1 MIAIKDISAMIA
13 RINEFQDAFIR
24 SVCLPHSITL
34 TYWAFG
40 FVFFY
45 LGIQK
50 VLPHRSTADV
60 QLATIGGLIGVPYI
74 PFVAFIGLW
83 QIAIGIGFLAR
94 KLRFAGML
102 FVLYQVFA
110 FGSLIVLRH
119 VVFQPPYIPIFTFDV
134 PWALGM
140 YGAFILKNLVF
151 AGVFFVLAA
160 QEYGQPLEA
169 DQ

>member
-1 MIAIKDISAMIA
+1 MMTPHVISGVIS
-13 RINEFQDAFIR
+13 RINAIQDEFIR
-24 SVCLPHSITL
+24 RVCLPHSITV
-34 TYWAFG
+34 TYWTFG
-40 FVFFY
+40 FVFCY

-60 QLATIGGLIGVPYI
+60 QLATVGGLFGLPYI
-74 PFVAFIGLW
+74 PFVAFIGVW
-83 QIAIGIGFLAR
+83 QLAIGIGFFLR
-94 KLRFAGML
+94 RLRFAGML

-110 FGSLIVLRH
+110 FGSLVVLRH
-119 VVFQPPYIPIFTFDV
+119 VVFQPPYIPIFTLDV

-160 QEYGQPLEA
+160 QEYRAPAEA
-169 DQ
+169 KP